1 MYKAIIAVAVLCLLL
16 SACVPSG
23 TQKSNETTAPVIT
36 PIVTETPVEATPVV
50 SEEQGVLVVF
60 FSENTEDF
68 SALTV
73 KNAKGETIQ
82 PVTSE
87 STGEPVYGVFSLPA
101 GEYRFTMDD
110 AGEGTFLVDGAY
122 DQVLVPV
129 ESPADLFQTSTH
141 SGGVMV
147 NPVYEGIISEEDIK
161 PLEMST
167 EEKAAHLREFYLVC
181 RQDEQGS

>member
-1 MYKAIIAVAVLCLLL
+1 MYKSIIAVAVLCLLL

-23 TQKSNETTAPVIT
+23 TQKTDETTAPVIT
-36 PIVTETPVEATPVV
+36 PVVTAAPVETAPAEK
-50 SEEQGVLVVF
+50 EEPGVLVVF

-73 KNAKGETIQ
+73 KNAAGEAIS

-87 STGEPVYGVFSLPA
+87 STGQPVYGVFSLPA
-101 GEYRFTMDD
+101 GEYRFTMEN
-110 AGEGTFLVDGAY
+110 AGELPFTVDAAY

-147 NPVYEGIISEEDIK
+147 NPVYEGTVKEEDIK
-161 PLEMST
+161 PVEQSI
-167 EEKAAHLREFYLVC
+167 EEKAASLRDFYLTIKNNP
-181 RQDEQGS
+181 